1 MQICEIWLCFTWNSS
16 APPKN
21 KNNRQKKNIQT
32 YVIYLLRAHPSKINI
47 FCNGWNVADRTEKL
61 LFYFSGSVIFHFM
74 LWVLL
79 TPRAPGVHTSHAK
92 PIIDTPFPV
101 WYAFSRPLYI
111 HFFAS
116 ACAPTEPLLPS
127 SHMLGQLLCTSTY
140 GHTYLVSLS
149 SPNTRGLLEFM
160 GIGVRVYVAVDKILR
175 PTDWV
180 HRV

>member
-101 WYAFSRPLYI
+101 WYAFSRPLYQPTNKMSLHDRVLKCQGSSNVAHGVRKVSEGAGSTAARI
-111 HFFAS
+111 NLATS
-116 ACAPTEPLLPS
+116 ACSACERPLALAPKIAW
-127 SHMLGQLLCTSTY
+127 ST
-140 GHTYLVSLS
+140 L
-149 SPNTRGLLEFM
+149 
-160 GIGVRVYVAVDKILR
+160 IG
-175 PTDWV
+175 
-180 HRV
+180 